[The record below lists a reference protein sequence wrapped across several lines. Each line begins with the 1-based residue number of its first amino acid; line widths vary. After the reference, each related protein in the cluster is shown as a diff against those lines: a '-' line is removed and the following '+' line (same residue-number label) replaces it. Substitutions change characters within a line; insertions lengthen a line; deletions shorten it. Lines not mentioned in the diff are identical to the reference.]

1 MLNGLSSIHA
11 LNKLQ
16 IFSSS
21 LRNVQLYHSFIRSFS
36 SAESSVNSLKILS
49 AAQSIPHP
57 EKQRG
62 EDAFFFSGYYFFMIS
77 N

>member
-1 MLNGLSSIHA
+1 MLFGLSSIHA
-11 LNKLQ
+11 LNKVQ
-16 IFSSS
+16 IISSS
-21 LRNVQLYHSFIRSFS
+21 IRNVQLYHSFVRSFS
-36 SAESSVNSLKILS
+36 SAESTVNNLKILS